1 MHHEKENHDNWA
13 KRWIE
18 WSVCLTAP
26 LYCHEKMIAI
36 GELSKN
42 PEVVPLGGG
51 EGGGTPTKDIP
62 NFMM

>member
-1 MHHEKENHDNWA
+1 
-13 KRWIE
+13 
-18 WSVCLTAP
+18 
-26 LYCHEKMIAI
+26 MIAI

-51 EGGGTPTKDIP
+51 EGGTPTKDIP